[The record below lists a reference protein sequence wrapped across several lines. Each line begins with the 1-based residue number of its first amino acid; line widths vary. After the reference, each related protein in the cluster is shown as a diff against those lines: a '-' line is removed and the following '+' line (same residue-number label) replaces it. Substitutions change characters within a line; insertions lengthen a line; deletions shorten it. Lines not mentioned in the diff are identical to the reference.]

1 MGEGLPSIPAK
12 LQERILHW
20 EYIDF
25 ADLRPLGASGF
36 EVSNPETGPQKLI
49 VLPGMEVTKQNA
61 SQWILSW
68 GDSKPL
74 VFL

>member
-12 LQERILHW
+12 RQERILHW

-36 EVSNPETGPQKLI
+36 KVSNRETGPQKLI
-49 VLPGMEVTKQNA
+49 VLPGMEVTKA
-61 SQWILSW
+61 KR
-68 GDSKPL
+68 KPVDTL
-74 VFL
+74 MG